1 MQIEWHDSAVVDL
14 ERLKEFIQPY
24 NIEASQR
31 AIRLIRASVSHIK
44 SNPRI
49 GKPVEG
55 FPHYHELVIPFG
67 ASGYVLRYR
76 LQANTAIILA
86 VKHSKEAG
94 FSDQASTL
102 WVVKDPIE
110 AAYGML
116 ADGGT
121 SLAEELLEERRKDN
135 EREKSKFGL

>member
-1 MQIEWHDSAVVDL
+1 MQVEWLNSAIFDL
-14 ERLKEFIQPY
+14 ERLKDFILPH
-24 NIEASQR
+24 NKDAARR
-31 AIRLIRASVSHIK
+31 AVRLINAAVIPIE

-49 GKPVEG
+49 GKPVENLPDSHDI
-55 FPHYHELVIPFG
+55 FIPFG
-67 ASGYVLRYR
+67 ASGYVIRYR
-76 LQANTAIILA
+76 IQSDTAFIYA
-86 VKHSKEAG
+86 VKHGKEAG